1 MDAGLAAVLGAT
13 VGAVGT
19 GGAGIVA
26 ALLARSQGRS
36 QLSAEYARFIRE
48 QRKAAYTAYTAA
60 VLKEHERLND
70 ASTHLEMAAHAEGDD
85 RAEAVGAARTEY
97 RAVQDEWG
105 DLERRYA
112 EVAVEGPPAITR
124 SAVQISGA
132 FNDYENRVLACLQA
146 FEGGRSPA
154 PDDLAQLGEV
164 HRASYDAYHAF
175 LKQASEVIG
184 ADGIRRL
191 PE

>member
-48 QRKAAYTAYTAA
+48 QRKAAYTAYMET
-60 VLKEHERLND
+60 VLKEHERLRD
-70 ASTHLEMAAHAEGDD
+70 ASAHLQMAAHAEGDD
-85 RAEAVGAARTEY
+85 RAEAVRAAWPEY
-97 RAVQDEWG
+97 RAVQEQWA

-112 EVAVEGPPAITR
+112 EVAVEGPPAITQ
-124 SAVQISGA
+124 SALQISGA
-132 FNDYENRVLACLQA
+132 LNDYGNHVLACLQA
-146 FEGGRSPA
+146 FAGGGSPA
-154 PDDLAQLGEV
+154 SDDLAQLTEV
-164 HRASYDAYHAF
+164 HNASHDAHRAF
-175 LKQASEVIG
+175 LRQASEVIG